1 LQTKS
6 YGWGRNVASVDE
18 IQNYSIKV
26 PKNLNE
32 KYTSLRIQKAIV
44 EFLEYYQKQ
53 EAKQIALLDLVMS
66 KLLEI
71 ERIVLPLF
79 FLKDEIMQKKFDKFC
94 QKNSIDLKLNKI
106 DFETKRIL
114 SDKKDELV
122 CKKRMGFTPERKSSG
137 DIPWITVG
145 DLTKVSGLFI
155 NDGFSTKEKTTIDL
169 IEEKVSKKS
178 SKFAPIKK
186 DDVLVSFKL
195 TVGEV
200 KIYNCEIPAYCNE
213 AIDILSVNS
222 DVLPTYLAYQ
232 CIMEYPKYGSRTN
245 NGITLNDEDKKNI
258 SIKVPHGTEVFTSKE
273 IQQFVLNFL
282 NDYLEKINGMNN
294 LGNNLG
300 DLIKSYTQTLIY
312 KIFNEST

>member
-1 LQTKS
+1 
-6 YGWGRNVASVDE
+6 
-18 IQNYSIKV
+18 
-26 PKNLNE
+26 
-32 KYTSLRIQKAIV
+32 
-44 EFLEYYQKQ
+44 
-53 EAKQIALLDLVMS
+53 
-66 KLLEI
+66 
-71 ERIVLPLF
+71 
-79 FLKDEIMQKKFDKFC
+79 
-94 QKNSIDLKLNKI
+94 
-106 DFETKRIL
+106 
-114 SDKKDELV
+114 
-122 CKKRMGFTPERKSSG
+122 
-137 DIPWITVG
+137 
-145 DLTKVSGLFI
+145 
-155 NDGFSTKEKTTIDL
+155 L